1 MRCTGSTPPPP
12 PAPSTNCT
20 NTTAFGSATINSTGT
35 LVTIS
40 TCSYAGEYS
49 TISGA
54 VSGQVLR
61 FTSSATGDYITI
73 RSGSFNGPVVAQG
86 ASPLQ
91 FTNTFNG
98 TLYAH
103 WNTANGCGTQSSCRA
118 TTVQCMSCTAPPAVA
133 NDNCSGATLLSCGG
147 SVTVNTTAANTDAA
161 GSNFCGTTISTPG
174 VWYTIAG
181 NGQDMTVSTVGLTS
195 VDTKIMVFSGSCAGL
210 TCVGGSD
217 DFSGL
222 QSQVS
227 WSSVSGTTY
236 YVLAATFSGTGSFP
250 MSLTCVAPPPPYNA
264 CNNISNI
271 AACGTT
277 TNVNITAGNGSWDG
291 YGSPF
296 STPGRENLF
305 TFTPAITASYPITV
319 TNNGS
324 GWIDLFVKAS
334 ASGCNNSG
342 WTYIDDISGTVTNNV
357 TLTAGVTYYFLL
369 DDEDANGSTGSIS
382 IGCPCIGSAVDGT
395 FTYSAPFSISGTT
408 AGGCDDSPLRA
419 GSDRIYAVN
428 VGCAGSYTFSLCG
441 GATWDTYL
449 YLTTA
454 AGGGGTIVAFNDD
467 ACSLQSS
474 MTATLAAG
482 TYYVVVEGFSSTSEG
497 AFTLN
502 VSGTGSTPSITGS
515 ATDATCNGSS
525 NGSITATVNGNGN
538 TATAT
543 LNGNAFNGS
552 ASGLAAGTYT
562 LVATNCWGTS
572 SQTFTVGQPAA
583 LSAVV
588 TSNVA
593 NNEVCVGGD
602 MTLSGSIGGN
612 VIVSYR
618 WESYDDFFGWS
629 PLTSD
634 VNVAAPS
641 TVTYDLTGLSTSGS
655 YQLVVTSA
663 ADGSC
668 TASGDILVTVVEDPT
683 LSISS
688 TNVTC
693 HGGNNG
699 TAVANLSG
707 GVAGMQYDY
716 VWNDG
721 TLNLS
726 SSNAVSGLS
735 AGTFYVSATGTLGCD
750 ASALTTISEPF
761 PLTVTITSTAPNATI
776 CSGGTAPLTASI
788 SGGGTVNYQWQ
799 FQDNNGN
806 WVNVSGWSATNVST
820 PFTNSRNA
828 SPSAT
833 RAYRIVVT
841 RTNDANCVAIG
852 TQLVTVIADP
862 VFTITSTNISCFGAS
877 DGTATAVLTGG
888 LPLNYGYNWS
898 SNDGNSSNN
907 NPAGDGTLSVTGLF
921 PAEWVINTSVAGG
934 NFGCYAQSSVFITQ
948 PALLVASSTSGSI
961 ACNGGTTTVTV
972 SATGGTAPYSG
983 TGSFTVGAGTHT
995 YTVVDANGCTSTTSV
1010 TVTEPTLL
1018 VVSTSTSDFNGY
1030 GVSCNGGSNG
1040 EVVVSATGGTT
1051 PYSGTGNNAGL
1062 SAGNYSYTVTDANG
1076 CASTVSATITE
1087 PAALSV
1093 ALTGSDYNGYGVSC
1107 YNSTDGSVSSAVTGG
1122 VGPFTYSWNNGSSA
1136 DNISGLGAGD
1146 YSVMVTDA
1154 NGCVE
1159 NDNISLSEPTKV
1171 AISATNTEILCNGNL
1186 STITVITGGG
1196 ASPYQVND
1204 AGTYNEP
1211 AGSYTYDIVDAN
1223 GCSASTSLTITQ
1235 PTAIVVNA
1243 GLDETVFYGYA
1254 PAACADLSSSA
1265 TGGTGALSLSWTSVN
1280 SGGGIGSTLLACP
1293 TANEVYTATA
1303 VDANGCIGTD
1313 QLSICVVDVRCKSGN
1328 GPMKVEVCHNG
1339 HTICISPN
1347 AVPTHLAHGDQL
1359 GACGEAQAA
1368 CGAVASKDL
1377 HADDEL
1383 EATVV
1388 AYPNPTENTTTI
1400 SVTLTKAGNYSVEL
1414 FDMMG
1419 KLVKTVYAGSFE
1431 EYENLEFDVDMTNL
1445 NTGVYMISVSNGD
1458 QKIENIRVMKN

>member
-1 MRCTGSTPPPP
+1 MKKLIFLFTFMASLFTSLNTDAQCYTATYGLWPSSTFTPTCNNTFANVTTSGYAGEYSNVNLIAGNTYTFRSSVTTDYITVDNNGAAPLVGVVGVGGLNGLTWVCTATGTYRFYTHTNAACGSSSSLRTRSMRCTGSTPPPP

-103 WNTANGCGTQSSCRA
+103 WNTANGCGTQSSCRT

-688 TNVTC
+688 TNVSC
-693 HGGNNG
+693 NGGNNG
-699 TAVANLSG
+699 TAVADLSG
-707 GVAGMQYDY
+707 GVAGMQYAY
-716 VWNDG
+716 EWNDG
-721 TLNLS
+721 MLNLS

-750 ASALTTISEPF
+750 ASA
-761 PLTVTITSTAPNATI
+761 
-776 CSGGTAPLTASI
+776 
-788 SGGGTVNYQWQ
+788 
-799 FQDNNGN
+799 
-806 WVNVSGWSATNVST
+806 
-820 PFTNSRNA
+820 
-828 SPSAT
+828 
-833 RAYRIVVT
+833 
-841 RTNDANCVAIG
+841 
-852 TQLVTVIADP
+852 
-862 VFTITSTNISCFGAS
+862 
-877 DGTATAVLTGG
+877 
-888 LPLNYGYNWS
+888 
-898 SNDGNSSNN
+898 
-907 NPAGDGTLSVTGLF
+907 SVD
-921 PAEWVINTSVAGG
+921 
-934 NFGCYAQSSVFITQ
+934 ITQ
-948 PALLVASSTSGSI
+948 PDVLVA
-961 ACNGGTTTVTV
+961 
-972 SATGGTAPYSG
+972 
-983 TGSFTVGAGTHT
+983 
-995 YTVVDANGCTSTTSV
+995 
-1010 TVTEPTLL
+1010 
-1018 VVSTSTSDFNGY
+1018 STSTSDFNGY

-1040 EVVVSATGGTT
+1040 EVVVSATGGTA

-1062 SAGNYSYTVTDANG
+1062 SAGSYNYTVTDANG
-1076 CASTVSATITE
+1076 CTASASATITE
-1087 PAALSV
+1087 PTVLTVGVV
-1093 ALTGSDYNGYGVSC
+1093 ASNYNGYGVSC
-1107 YNSTDGSVSSAVTGG
+1107 FQSTDGSADATANGG
-1122 VGPFTYSWNNGSSA
+1122 VAGYSYSWDNGSSSE
-1136 DNISGLGAGD
+1136 DLSGLGAGS
-1146 YSVMVTDA
+1146 YSVTVTDA
-1154 NGCVE
+1154 NGCTATDGVV
-1159 NDNISLSEPTKV
+1159 LVEPTKV
-1171 AISATNTEILCNGNL
+1171 NISATNTAILCNGQT
-1186 STITVITGGG
+1186 SDVTVLTSGGVT
-1196 ASPYQVND
+1196 PYSVDD
-1204 AGTYNEP
+1204 AGSYTVP
-1211 AGSYTYDIVDAN
+1211 AGSYTYDVVDAN
-1223 GCSASTSLTITQ
+1223 GCSASTTIDITQ
-1235 PTAIVVNA
+1235 PAVLTIDA
-1243 GLDETVFYGYA
+1243 GSDETVFFGYG
-1254 PAACADLSSSA
+1254 PMSCADLNA
-1265 TGGTGALSLSWTSVN
+1265 TVNGGTPAYSVSWTSTA
-1280 SGGGIGSTLLACP
+1280 SGGGIGTSLTACP
-1293 TANEVYTATA
+1293 TSNESYTVSV
-1303 VDANGCIGTD
+1303 VDANGCTASD
-1313 QLSICVVDVRCKSGN
+1313 QLSICVVDVTCYAGN
-1328 GPMKVEVCHNG
+1328 SSIQKVQMCQVPPGNPANA
-1339 HTICISPN
+1339 HTICIDAS
-1347 AVPTHLAHGDQL
+1347 AVPAHLAIGCQL
-1359 GACGEAQAA
+1359 GECGELAAA
-1368 CGAVASKDL
+1368 CAAPAAKNME
-1377 HADDEL
+1377 ADVL
-1383 EATVV
+1383 AAALV
-1388 AYPNPTENTTTI
+1388 AYPNPTANTTTV
-1400 SVTLTKAGNYSVEL
+1400 SVTLTKAGNYSVAMY
-1414 FDMMG
+1414 DMMG

-1431 EYENLEFDVDMTNL
+1431 DYENLEFDVDMTNL

-1458 QKIENIRVMKN
+1458 QKIENIRVMKNL